1 MIIGK
6 ILIVVGL
13 LAVGIPGLILLLIG
27 LWTMFSW
34 AIEERSPELFLL
46 ALFLTGAI
54 LVASGTLCLKLADT
68 PDAQPSENPSNQNNQ
83 P

>member
-1 MIIGK
+1 MLVGK
-6 ILIVVGL
+6 ILIAVGL

-27 LWTMFSW
+27 LWTMFAA

-54 LVASGTLCLKLADT
+54 LVATGTLCLKLADT
-68 PDAQPSENPSNQNNQ
+68 PDATQSKETINPNQ
-83 P
+83 